1 MRNLFLL
8 IALCCVA
15 FSVRAQRLVEVGKG
29 FSSTSVNTT
38 VFRNNSIV
46 THGNTQYIS
55 YYDAEGWLMLG
66 KRRLGTGEWILHR
79 TQYKGHVKDA
89 YIQKKLKKFHKVK
102 IIQIGRAS
110 CRKECRSRW
119 SPYH

>member
-55 YYDAEGWLMLG
+55 YYDVWALG
-66 KRRLGTGEWILHR
+66 NGFCTVPN
-79 TQYKGHVKDA
+79 TKDM
-89 YIQKKLKKFHKVK
+89 
-102 IIQIGRAS
+102 
-110 CRKECRSRW
+110 
-119 SPYH
+119 

>member
-46 THGNTQYIS
+46 THGTHNTFLIMT
-55 YYDAEGWLMLG
+55 L
-66 KRRLGTGEWILHR
+66 
-79 TQYKGHVKDA
+79 KD
-89 YIQKKLKKFHKVK
+89 
-102 IIQIGRAS
+102 G
-110 CRKECRSRW
+110 
-119 SPYH
+119 

>member
-66 KRRLGTGEWILHR
+66 KRRLGHWGMDFAPYPIQR
-79 TQYKGHVKDA
+79 TCK
-89 YIQKKLKKFHKVK
+89 
-102 IIQIGRAS
+102 R
-110 CRKECRSRW
+110 CT
-119 SPYH
+119 

>member
-38 VFRNNSIV
+38 VFRNGIKEQIDTITNRY
-46 THGNTQYIS
+46 NK
-55 YYDAEGWLMLG
+55 WLYL
-66 KRRLGTGEWILHR
+66 
-79 TQYKGHVKDA
+79 
-89 YIQKKLKKFHKVK
+89 FHM
-102 IIQIGRAS
+102 
-110 CRKECRSRW
+110 
-119 SPYH
+119 

>member
-79 TQYKGHVKDA
+79 TQ
-89 YIQKKLKKFHKVK
+89 IQRTCK
-102 IIQIGRAS
+102 R
-110 CRKECRSRW
+110 CT
-119 SPYH
+119 

>member
-1 MRNLFLL
+1 M
-8 IALCCVA
+8 A
-15 FSVRAQRLVEVGKG
+15 FSVRAQRLVEVGKV

-66 KRRLGTGEWILHR
+66 KRRLGTWEWILHR
-79 TQYKGHVKDA
+79 TKYKGQENDTPNN
-89 YIQKKLKKFHKVK
+89 ISM
-102 IIQIGRAS
+102 I
-110 CRKECRSRW
+110 
-119 SPYH
+119 

>member
-46 THGNTQYIS
+46 THGNLSLIH
-55 YYDAEGWLMLG
+55 
-66 KRRLGTGEWILHR
+66 I
-79 TQYKGHVKDA
+79 
-89 YIQKKLKKFHKVK
+89 
-102 IIQIGRAS
+102 
-110 CRKECRSRW
+110 
-119 SPYH
+119 

>member
-66 KRRLGTGEWILHR
+66 NAVWALGNGFCTVPN
-79 TQYKGHVKDA
+79 TKDM
-89 YIQKKLKKFHKVK
+89 
-102 IIQIGRAS
+102 
-110 CRKECRSRW
+110 
-119 SPYH
+119 